1 MGTKERREREKADT
15 RQRIL
20 DAARDMFVRDGFEAT
35 TMRALADRIEYTP
48 TAIYHHFPSKEA
60 LLFELCATDF
70 RTLAHVF
77 QKIGR
82 VEDPIERLDKIGEAY
97 VDFGLR
103 YPAHYRFMFMAARP
117 AVEPEESGLHKG
129 DPGEDAYAFLRD
141 TVTEVIVSGRF
152 KPEYSDVEE
161 VAQMLWSAM
170 HGVVSIQIAK
180 QNDPWVDFRDART
193 LAARMREALFVAM
206 LRTPG

>member
-20 DAARDMFVRDGFEAT
+20 DAARDLFVRDGFEAT
-35 TMRALADRIEYTP
+35 TMRALADAIEYTP

-77 QKIGR
+77 QKIGQ
-82 VEDPIERLDKIGEAY
+82 VEDPVERLNRIGEAY

-117 AVEPEESGLHKG
+117 AVDPEQSGLHKG
-129 DPGEDAYAFLRD
+129 DPSEDAYAFLRD
-141 TVTEVIVSGRF
+141 TVTEIIVSGRF
-152 KPEYSDVEE
+152 KPEYSDPEE
-161 VAQMLWSAM
+161 VAQMLWSAV

-180 QNDPWVDFRDART
+180 QNDPWVEFRDART
-193 LAARMREALFVAM
+193 LAARIQEALLSAL

>member
-20 DAARDMFVRDGFEAT
+20 DAARDLFVRDGFEAT
-35 TMRALADRIEYTP
+35 TMRALADVIEYTP

-70 RTLAHVF
+70 CMLAHVF

-82 VEDPIERLDKIGEAY
+82 VEDPVERLDKIGEAY

-117 AVEPEESGLHKG
+117 AVDPEESGLHKG

-152 KPEYSDVEE
+152 KPEYSDAEE
-161 VAQMLWSAM
+161 IAQMLWSAM
-170 HGVVSIQIAK
+170 HGIVSIQIAK
-180 QNDPWVDFRDART
+180 QNDPWVEFRDART
-193 LAARMREALFVAM
+193 LAARTREALLVAM
-206 LRTPG
+206 LRTRG

>member
-1 MGTKERREREKADT
+1 MGTRERRQREKADT

-20 DAARDMFVRDGFEAT
+20 DAARDMFVRYGFEAT
-35 TMRALADRIEYTP
+35 TMRRLADRIEYTP

-70 RTLAHVF
+70 RTLASVF

-82 VEDPIERLDKIGEAY
+82 VEDPVERLNKIGEAY

-103 YPAHYRFMFMAARP
+103 YPAHYRFMFMAERP
-117 AVEPEESGLHKG
+117 SVEPEKSGLHKG

-141 TVTEVIVSGRF
+141 TVSECIMSGRF
-152 KPEYSDVEE
+152 DPEYSDPEE
-161 VAQMLWSAM
+161 VAQMLWSAV
-170 HGVVSIQIAK
+170 HGVVSIWIAK
-180 QNDPWVDFRDART
+180 QNDPWVEFRDPRV
-193 LAARMREALFVAM
+193 LAARIRQALLEAL
-206 LRTPG
+206 LRKEG